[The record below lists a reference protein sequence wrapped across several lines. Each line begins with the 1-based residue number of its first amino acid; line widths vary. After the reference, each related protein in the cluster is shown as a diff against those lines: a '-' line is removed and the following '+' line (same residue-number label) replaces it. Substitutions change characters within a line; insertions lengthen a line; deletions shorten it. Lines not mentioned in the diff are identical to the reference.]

1 MVVVCLVVSYIYILR
16 DHNTKALLPDVLRE
30 EFTSAVLPS
39 WLIIFNPIYIIEQK
53 AYPVSKSFL
62 PKYKISERTK
72 EGT

>member
-39 WLIIFNPIYIIEQK
+39 WLIILNPGKINEHK
-53 AYPVSKSFL
+53 APSY
-62 PKYKISERTK
+62 
-72 EGT
+72 